1 MIYVT
6 SDIHGYPLP
15 DFLRLLD
22 RARFSDS
29 DELIVLGDVVD
40 RNGDGGIAMLR
51 WMLQQDNVRLIL
63 GNHEAMLL
71 ACQFLFN
78 EITDINLAKLDRM
91 QIASL
96 AHWMRN
102 GAESTLKALRSLFL
116 RDQETAW
123 GIVDYLLDSPLYET
137 VEVPERSFVLTH
149 AGLGNFRPDKKLSEY
164 TADELIW
171 YRPKPEERFFQDRI
185 TVFGHTPTNYYGAE
199 YARRMLETPTW
210 IDIDT
215 GAGQGWPPMLL
226 RLEDLTP
233 FYQQE

>member
-22 RARFSDS
+22 QAHFSDA
-29 DELIVLGDVVD
+29 DDLIVLGDVID

-51 WMLQQDNVRLIL
+51 WMLLQENVRMLL

-71 ACQFLFN
+71 SCQFLFS
-78 EITDINLAKLDRM
+78 EITDMNLAKLDRR
-91 QIASL
+91 QIALL
-96 AHWMRN
+96 ANWMRN
-102 GAESTLKALRSLFL
+102 GAEPTLKALRTLFL

-123 GIVDYLLDSPLYET
+123 RIVDYLLEAPLYEM
-137 VEVPERSFVLTH
+137 VELPERSFVLTH
-149 AGLGNFRPDKKLSEY
+149 AGLGNFRQDKKLSEY
-164 TADELIW
+164 TAEELVW
-171 YRPKPEERFFQDRI
+171 YRPKLNESFFQKTI

-199 YARRMLETPTW
+199 YAHRMLKTPTW

-215 GAGQGWPPMLL
+215 GAAQGWSPMLL
-226 RLEDLTP
+226 RLDDSAP
-233 FYQQE
+233 FYRQG

>member
-29 DELIVLGDVVD
+29 DELIVLGDVID

-71 ACQFLFN
+71 ACQFLFS
-78 EITDINLAKLDRM
+78 EITDINLAKLDRK

-102 GAESTLKALRSLFL
+102 GAEPTLKALRSLFL

-123 GIVDYLLDSPLYET
+123 GIVDYLLDAPLYET

-171 YRPKPEERFFQDRI
+171 YRPKPEEHFFQDRI

-199 YARRMLETPTW
+199 YARRMLQTPTW